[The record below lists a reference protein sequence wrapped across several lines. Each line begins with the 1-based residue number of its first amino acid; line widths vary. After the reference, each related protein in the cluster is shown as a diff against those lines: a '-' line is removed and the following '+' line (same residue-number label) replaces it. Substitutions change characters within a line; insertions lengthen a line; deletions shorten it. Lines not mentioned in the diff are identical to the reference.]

1 MGKVPCGTEKFFS
14 RRNQTFAARD
24 AEFDANAATKEKL
37 IAEAEAIDPAAGVEQ
52 ARAALRSIQER
63 WEAAGK
69 VPRER
74 MRELDGRLRAVE
86 ERVRSAEQ
94 THWRRTDPE
103 TTARVEQFRARAE
116 QFRAQA
122 AKAAAAG
129 DRKRAE
135 QAEAQARQWEEWL
148 GAAESAVDR

>member
-1 MGKVPCGTEKFFS
+1 YRNLMTEWKAVGRAPRDVEDALWERFRAAQEKFFS

-24 AEFDANAATKEKL
+24 AE
-37 IAEAEAIDPAAGVEQ
+37 AEAIDPTAGLEQ
-52 ARAALRSIQER
+52 ARAALRSVQER

-103 TTARVEQFRARAE
+103 TNARVEQFRARAE
-116 QFRAQA
+116 QF
-122 AKAAAAG
+122 
-129 DRKRAE
+129 
-135 QAEAQARQWEEWL
+135 
-148 GAAESAVDR
+148 